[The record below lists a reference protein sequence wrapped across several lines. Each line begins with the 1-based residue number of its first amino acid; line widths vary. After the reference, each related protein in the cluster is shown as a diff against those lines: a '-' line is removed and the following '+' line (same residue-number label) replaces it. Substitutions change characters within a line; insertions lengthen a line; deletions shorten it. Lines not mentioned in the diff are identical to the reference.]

1 MYRLIY
7 KSQSVAEVD
16 QETVKDIIERSWKTN
31 EKNNITGALLATR
44 THFLQVLEGEFAEVN
59 ETFFR
64 IVSDP
69 RHQYIQ
75 LISFAPAARRLF
87 EGWTM
92 QGFGLFDLDLALERR
107 LKVKYG
113 EEAGG
118 ICFPVEEWSSL
129 SLMSDIRAI
138 RDQ

>member
-7 KSQSVAEVD
+7 KSQSVSEVD

-31 EKNNITGALLATR
+31 EKSNITGALLATR
-44 THFLQVLEGEFAEVN
+44 THFLQVLEGDFAEIN
-59 ETFFR
+59 DTFFR
-64 IVSDP
+64 IVADP

-92 QGFGLFDLDLALERR
+92 QGFGLFDLDLELEQR

-113 EEAGG
+113 EESGG

-129 SLMSDIRAI
+129 SLMSDIKAI
-138 RDQ
+138 KDQ